1 MTNVKVL
8 SNAVMS
14 RYEKTQCSFC
24 IKNFALFETSSQL
37 M

>member
-1 MTNVKVL
+1 MTNVKAL

-14 RYEKTQCSFC
+14 SYEKMQCGFC